1 VGAAKV
7 SSVRARAIKN
17 GYRSGLEE
25 KIAKQLEEAGV
36 TYEYEKLKVPYELAE
51 TRKYTVDFQLPNGII
66 IETKGQFTAK
76 DRRKHVL
83 VKKQHPH
90 LDIRFVFTRSKSK
103 LSKKSNTT
111 YADWCIKEGFLY
123 SDKKIPEDWLVEKPK
138 TEMPLKFNPYKGT
151 KHD

>member
-1 VGAAKV
+1 MAFGK
-7 SSVRARAIKN
+7 KN
-17 GYRSGLEE
+17 FKIPHATDYRSGLEE
-25 KIAKQLEEAGV
+25 SVQEDLRLASIDA
-36 TYEYEKLKVPYELAE
+36 EYETIKIEWEDLCY
-51 TRKYTVDFQLPNGII
+51 RKYTPDFLLPNGII

>member
-1 VGAAKV
+1 MAFGKKNFKIPHAKD
-7 SSVRARAIKN
+7 
-17 GYRSGLEE
+17 YRSGLEE
-25 KIAKQLEEAGV
+25 SVQEDLRLASIDA
-36 TYEYEKLKVPYELAE
+36 EYETIKIEWEDLCY
-51 TRKYTVDFQLPNGII
+51 RKYTPDFLLPNGII

-90 LDIRFVFTRSKSK
+90 LDIRFVFTRSKSR
-103 LSKKSNTT
+103 LSKKSTTT